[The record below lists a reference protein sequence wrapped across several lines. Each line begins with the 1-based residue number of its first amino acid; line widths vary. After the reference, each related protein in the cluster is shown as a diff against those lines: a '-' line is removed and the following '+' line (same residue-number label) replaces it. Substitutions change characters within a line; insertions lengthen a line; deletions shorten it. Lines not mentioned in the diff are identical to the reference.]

1 MPRKIT
7 SKRKGKSRRTLRRNR
22 KQKGG
27 DDDNSNNTQIVNGRS
42 ELSTV
47 MASLPSKKIFP
58 RIIDNKLQ
66 EAFKRS
72 KIDDAWRTLV
82 TKKQPSD
89 SLKNIINHI
98 EMEYG
103 EEDSDMYDPEIL
115 YLLLISKA
123 WMVSFVKENS
133 GYERA
138 RQKFIQQ
145 TSDVGDAG
153 DLYSVIAKNIEQ
165 FLDTLIHPKI
175 PTEYNEL
182 MKHIWDNPHLVLSV
196 ASYVFDIAPSNQ
208 NNTSRENENQNDT
221 RVEDD
226 LFHTPQR
233 PYVPTADEEN
243 NAQFRSIVQNLR
255 FGGGR
260 KKRTSRN
267 KGKRRSKKKTLKR
280 RKRKSK

>member
-1 MPRKIT
+1 
-7 SKRKGKSRRTLRRNR
+7 
-22 KQKGG
+22 
-27 DDDNSNNTQIVNGRS
+27 
-42 ELSTV
+42 
-47 MASLPSKKIFP
+47 
-58 RIIDNKLQ
+58 
-66 EAFKRS
+66 
-72 KIDDAWRTLV
+72 
-82 TKKQPSD
+82 
-89 SLKNIINHI
+89 
-98 EMEYG
+98 MEYG

-182 MKHIWDNPHLVLSV
+182 MKNIWDNPHLVLSV
-196 ASYVFDIAPSNQ
+196 ASYVFDIAPSNK
-208 NNTSRENENQNDT
+208 NDTSRENENQNDT

-243 NAQFRSIVQNLR
+243 NPEFLEMVERLR
-255 FGGGR
+255 LRGGR
-260 KKRTSRN
+260 KKRKSRN
-267 KGKRRSKKKTLKR
+267 KGKRRSNKKTLKR

>member
-27 DDDNSNNTQIVNGRS
+27 DNHNSNNPQTVNGRS

-47 MASLPSKKIFP
+47 MASLPSKIFP
-58 RIIDNKLQ
+58 RRIDNKLQ

-72 KIDDAWRTLV
+72 KIDNAWRTLV
-82 TKKQPSD
+82 TKKQRSE
-89 SLKNIINHI
+89 SLENITNHI
-98 EMEYG
+98 EMDYG

-115 YLLLISKA
+115 YLLLISRA
-123 WMVSFVKENS
+123 WMVSFVKENG
-133 GYERA
+133 GYIRA

-153 DLYSVIAKNIEQ
+153 DLFSVIAKNIEQ
-165 FLDTLIHPKI
+165 FLETLSHPKI

-208 NNTSRENENQNDT
+208 NDTSRENENQNDT
-221 RVEDD
+221 RVEDGS
-226 LFHTPQR
+226 FNTPETG
-233 PYVPTADEEN
+233 YVPTADEEN
-243 NAQFRSIVQNLR
+243 DEQFRSIVRNLR
-255 FGGGR
+255 FDGGR
-260 KKRTSRN
+260 KKRKSRN
-267 KGKRRSKKKTLKR
+267 KSKKTSKKKTLK
-280 RKRKSK
+280 KTHKKK